1 MAGRAPRLAEATTPT
16 LPPETVVSEGH
27 LGPRYLAYLAA
38 LALLVGL
45 FERWDLL
52 GGAQVLAVVVGVML
66 LTVAGSALALKRAR
80 SPRESAGLVLH
91 YLVPLMAV
99 AVAAAVSYLIQD
111 WRLHVASQLMMAI
124 AVFASTYVTLERF
137 LGRERPGHEFLMNA
151 AIILILLGAYLSILV
166 GAPSVPLRLFAIF
179 VGTALAAYEL
189 LGRVTSEQTRAA
201 VASLIVAQIVTTVA
215 FAMISLQFV
224 DNSRLAG
231 ILLVAWYVN
240 RDLARHL
247 FEGTLTRNILAEYSV
262 GLVLVAALI
271 GSALLSR

>member
-1 MAGRAPRLAEATTPT
+1 MGVREPPLAEATAAQAP
-16 LPPETVVSEGH
+16 GH
-27 LGPRYLAYLAA
+27 PGARYLAHLAA
-38 LALLVGL
+38 LALLLGL

-52 GGAQVLAVVVGVML
+52 GPIQVTALVVIVMVVTAV
-66 LTVAGSALALKRAR
+66 GSALAFAGVGSGRDSARA
-80 SPRESAGLVLH
+80 PLH

-111 WRLHVASQLMMAI
+111 WRLHLASQAMMAVAI
-124 AVFASTYVTLERF
+124 FASSYVTLERF

-151 AIILILLGAYLSILV
+151 AVILVLLGGYISVLV
-166 GAPSVPLRLFAIF
+166 ATSSLLIRLVAIF
-179 VGTALAAYEL
+179 VGTGLAAYEL
-189 LGRVTSEQTRAA
+189 LGRVAQEQARA
-201 VASLIVAQIVTTVA
+201 VVGSLFVAQLVTIVA
-215 FAMISLQFV
+215 FALVSVQFV

-240 RDLARHL
+240 RDLTRHL

-262 GLVLVAALI
+262 GLVLAAALI

>member
-1 MAGRAPRLAEATTPT
+1 M
-16 LPPETVVSEGH
+16 
-27 LGPRYLAYLAA
+27 
-38 LALLVGL
+38 GL

-52 GGAQVLAVVVGVML
+52 TGVQVVAVVVGVMVL
-66 LTVAGSALALKRAR
+66 IASGFALALSRAR
-80 SPRESAGLVLH
+80 SATESAGQVLH

-111 WRLHVASQLMMAI
+111 WRLHLASQAMMGLAI
-124 AVFASTYVTLERF
+124 MASCYVTLERF
-137 LGRERPGHEFLMNA
+137 LGRDRPGHEFLMNA
-151 AIILILLGAYLSILV
+151 AAILILLGGYLSILV
-166 GAPSVPLRLFAIF
+166 GTISVPLRLAGIFA
-179 VGTALAAYEL
+179 GTGLAAYEL
-189 LGRVTSEQTRAA
+189 LGRVSTEQARAV

-271 GSALLSR
+271 ASALLSR